1 MPELPDITVYV
12 ERVAERV
19 VGHVLERVRLAS
31 PFLLRSVEPPLSAT
45 AGRKVLG
52 LERLGK
58 RIVFVLEEDYF
69 LVLHLMVSG
78 RLKWAPAPGA
88 KIPGKVGL
96 AGFDFSSGT
105 LILTEASSKKRASLV
120 VVRGRAAVAAI
131 NRGGL
136 EPLDATRAQFAD
148 ALRRENHTLK
158 RSLTDPR
165 LFSGIGNAY
174 SDEILH
180 AAKLSPVQLTSR
192 LSDDEIA
199 RLHIATVDILN
210 RWTDILRNESKSKF
224 PENVTAFR
232 PEFAVHG
239 KYRQPCPVC
248 GKPVQRIRYAENET
262 NYCPTCQTGG
272 KLLADRALSRL
283 LHGDW
288 PKTLDEMEERKAER
302 REPEAS
308 AARAQVIAHAE
319 AEVEQPA
326 AGEVLRKRVKQ
337 ARDVPGKRRPK

>member
-1 MPELPDITVYV
+1 MPELPDVTVYV

-19 VGHVLERVRLAS
+19 VGHTFERVRLAS
-31 PFLLRSVEPPLSAT
+31 PFLLRSVDPPLAELN
-45 AGRKVLG
+45 GRKVLG
-52 LERLGK
+52 VERLGK
-58 RIVFVLEEDYF
+58 RIIFALADDHF
-69 LVLHLMVSG
+69 LVLHLMVAG
-78 RLKWAPAPGA
+78 RLKWQPAPGG

-105 LILTEASSKKRASLV
+105 LILTEASTKKRASLHAV
-120 VVRGRAAVAAI
+120 KGRQALAAFD
-131 NRGGL
+131 RGGL
-136 EPLDATRAQFAD
+136 EPLGAGATKAAFKK
-148 ALRRENHTLK
+148 ALTRENHTLK

-180 AAKLSPVQLTSR
+180 RAKLSPVALTSR
-192 LSDDEIA
+192 LDDEAIA
-199 RLHIATVDILN
+199 RLRTATQTLLTE
-210 RWTDILRNESKSKF
+210 WTDKLRAESVSKF
-224 PENVTAFR
+224 PEHVTAFR

-262 NYCPTCQTGG
+262 NYCAVCQTGG

-288 PKTLDEMEERKAER
+288 PKSLDEMEERKAT
-302 REPEAS
+302 
-308 AARAQVIAHAE
+308 ARAELGLADD
-319 AEVEQPA
+319 VEPV
-326 AGEVLRKRVKQ
+326 E
-337 ARDVPGKRRPK
+337 